1 MSDPSPAAHE
11 VTQLLHQISG
21 GDASAVERLVPLI
34 YAELRQ
40 VAERAM
46 RHERSDH
53 TLQPTALVHEAF
65 LRLVGKPDLSWESR
79 AHFLNIAALAMR
91 RVLLMH
97 ARERRAGLL
106 SERAADP
113 ATLDAV
119 VREAGGFRMGPFELI
134 DLIGLDESLERLAAI
149 FPRKARVVELRF
161 FAGLSLEETAKVLD
175 ISLATV
181 KREWDFARA
190 WIRRDLSDDGP
201 LP

>member
-1 MSDPSPAAHE
+1 M
-11 VTQLLHQISG
+11 
-21 GDASAVERLVPLI
+21 ERLVPLI

-40 VAERAM
+40 IAERAM
-46 RHERSDH
+46 RRERSDH

-79 AHFLNIAALAMR
+79 AHFLNIAAQAMR

-97 ARERRAGLL
+97 ARERRAAKRGGGL
-106 SERAADP
+106 ERV
-113 ATLDAV
+113 TLDD
-119 VREAGGFRMGPFELI
+119 ELVGTSDGV
-134 DLIGLDESLERLAAI
+134 DLIGLDESLQRLAAI

-161 FAGLSLEETAKVLD
+161 FAGLTLEETGKVLE

-190 WIRRDLSDDGP
+190 WIRRDLTGEGP
-201 LP
+201 AG

>member
-40 VAERAM
+40 IAERAM

-97 ARERRAGLL
+97 ARERRAGKRGGGL
-106 SERAADP
+106 ERV
-113 ATLDAV
+113 TLDEQLVGATD
-119 VREAGGFRMGPFELI
+119 RGI

-161 FAGLSLEETAKVLD
+161 FAGLSLEETGKVLD

-190 WIRRDLSDDGP
+190 WIRRDLAGEGP
-201 LP
+201 PA

>member
-21 GDASAVERLVPLI
+21 GDSSAVERLVPLI

-40 VAERAM
+40 IAGRAM

-65 LRLVGKPDLSWESR
+65 LRLVGKPDLSWESK
-79 AHFLNIAALAMR
+79 AHFLNIAAQAMR

-97 ARERRAGLL
+97 ARERGAAKRGGGA
-106 SERAADP
+106 ERV
-113 ATLDAV
+113 TLDDQLVGSAE
-119 VREAGGFRMGPFELI
+119 RGI

-161 FAGLSLEETAKVLD
+161 FAGLSLEETGKVVG

-190 WIRRDLSDDGP
+190 WIRRDLALEENGDK
-201 LP
+201 

>member
-11 VTQLLHQISG
+11 VTLLLHQISG

-40 VAERAM
+40 IAERAM
-46 RHERSDH
+46 RQERSDH

-97 ARERRAGLL
+97 ARERRAGKRGGGL
-106 SERAADP
+106 ERV
-113 ATLDAV
+113 TLDEQLV
-119 VREAGGFRMGPFELI
+119 GGGDKGI
-134 DLIGLDESLERLAAI
+134 DLIGLDESLERLALI

-161 FAGLSLEETAKVLD
+161 FAGLSLEETGKVLD

-181 KREWDFARA
+181 KREWAFARA
-190 WIRRDLSDDGP
+190 WIRRDLSDQAP
-201 LP
+201 AP

>member
-11 VTQLLHQISG
+11 VTRLLHQISG

-40 VAERAM
+40 IAERAM

-79 AHFLNIAALAMR
+79 AHFLNIAAQAMR

-97 ARERRAGLL
+97 ARERRAAKRGGGL
-106 SERAADP
+106 ERV
-113 ATLDAV
+113 TLDDQL
-119 VREAGGFRMGPFELI
+119 MGSGERGI
-134 DLIGLDESLERLAAI
+134 DLIGLDESLERLAGI

-161 FAGLSLEETAKVLD
+161 FAGLNIEETAQVLE
-175 ISLATV
+175 ISSATV

-190 WIRRDLSDDGP
+190 WIRRDLATEAP
-201 LP
+201 

>member
-1 MSDPSPAAHE
+1 MSDPSSAAHE

-40 VAERAM
+40 IAGRAM

-79 AHFLNIAALAMR
+79 AHFLNIAAQAMR

-97 ARERRAGLL
+97 ARERGAAKRGGGA
-106 SERAADP
+106 ERV
-113 ATLDAV
+113 TLDDQLVGSA
-119 VREAGGFRMGPFELI
+119 EKGI

-161 FAGLSLEETAKVLD
+161 FAGLSLEETGKVVG

-190 WIRRDLSDDGP
+190 WIRRDLTIDGTA
-201 LP
+201 

>member
-11 VTQLLHQISG
+11 VTRLLHQISG
-21 GDASAVERLVPLI
+21 GDASAVERLVPMI

-40 VAERAM
+40 IAERAM

-79 AHFLNIAALAMR
+79 AHFLNIAAQAMR

-97 ARERRAGLL
+97 ARERRAGKRGGGLD
-106 SERAADP
+106 RV
-113 ATLDAV
+113 TLDEQLVGSAERGV
-119 VREAGGFRMGPFELI
+119 
-134 DLIGLDESLERLAAI
+134 DLIGLDESLERLAAV

-161 FAGLSLEETAKVLD
+161 FAGLGIEETARVLE
-175 ISLATV
+175 ISPATV

-190 WIRRDLSDDGP
+190 WIRRDLAEEP
-201 LP
+201 

>member
-40 VAERAM
+40 IADRAM

-97 ARERRAGLL
+97 ARERRAGKRGGGL
-106 SERAADP
+106 ERV
-113 ATLDAV
+113 TLDEQLVGATD
-119 VREAGGFRMGPFELI
+119 RGI
-134 DLIGLDESLERLAAI
+134 DLIGLDESLERLAGI

-161 FAGLSLEETAKVLD
+161 FAGLSLEETGKVLD

-190 WIRRDLSDDGP
+190 WIRRDLAEDG
-201 LP
+201 LRA

>member
-11 VTQLLHQISG
+11 VTRLLHQISG
-21 GDASAVERLVPLI
+21 GDASAVERLVPMI

-40 VAERAM
+40 IAERAM

-79 AHFLNIAALAMR
+79 AHFLNIAAQAMR

-97 ARERRAGLL
+97 ARERRAGKRGGGLD
-106 SERAADP
+106 RV
-113 ATLDAV
+113 TLD
-119 VREAGGFRMGPFELI
+119 EQLMGSAERGV
-134 DLIGLDESLERLAAI
+134 DLIGLDESLERLAAV

-161 FAGLSLEETAKVLD
+161 FAGLGIEETARVLE
-175 ISLATV
+175 ISPATV

-190 WIRRDLSDDGP
+190 WIRRDLAEEP
-201 LP
+201 

>member
-40 VAERAM
+40 IADRAM

-97 ARERRAGLL
+97 ARERRAGKRGGGL
-106 SERAADP
+106 ERV
-113 ATLDAV
+113 TLDEQLVGATD
-119 VREAGGFRMGPFELI
+119 RGI
-134 DLIGLDESLERLAAI
+134 DLIGLDESLERLAGI

-161 FAGLSLEETAKVLD
+161 FAGLSLEETGKVLD

-190 WIRRDLSDDGP
+190 WIRRDLAEDGP
-201 LP
+201 PA

>member
-11 VTQLLHQISG
+11 VTRLLHQISG

-40 VAERAM
+40 IAERAM

-79 AHFLNIAALAMR
+79 AHFLNIAAQAMR

-97 ARERRAGLL
+97 ARERRAGKRGGGLD
-106 SERAADP
+106 RV
-113 ATLDAV
+113 TLDEQLVGSAERGV
-119 VREAGGFRMGPFELI
+119 
-134 DLIGLDESLERLAAI
+134 DLIGLDESLERLAAV

-161 FAGLSLEETAKVLD
+161 FAGLGIEETARVLE
-175 ISLATV
+175 ISPATV

-190 WIRRDLSDDGP
+190 WIRRDLAEEP
-201 LP
+201 

>member
-40 VAERAM
+40 IAERAM

-79 AHFLNIAALAMR
+79 AHFLNIAAQAMR

-97 ARERRAGLL
+97 ARERRAVKRGGGL
-106 SERAADP
+106 ERV
-113 ATLDAV
+113 TLDEQLV
-119 VREAGGFRMGPFELI
+119 GSSEAI
-134 DLIGLDESLERLAAI
+134 DLIGLDESLERLAVI

-161 FAGLSLEETAKVLD
+161 FAGLSIEETAKVLE
-175 ISLATV
+175 ISPATV

-190 WIRRDLSDDGP
+190 WIRRDLTGEGS
-201 LP
+201 

>member
-11 VTQLLHQISG
+11 VTRLLHQISG

-40 VAERAM
+40 IAERAM

-79 AHFLNIAALAMR
+79 AHFLNIAAQAMR

-97 ARERRAGLL
+97 ARERRAGKRGGGLD
-106 SERAADP
+106 RV
-113 ATLDAV
+113 TLD
-119 VREAGGFRMGPFELI
+119 EQLMGSAERGV
-134 DLIGLDESLERLAAI
+134 DLIGLDESLERLAAV

-161 FAGLSLEETAKVLD
+161 FAGLGIEETARVLE
-175 ISLATV
+175 ISPATV

-190 WIRRDLSDDGP
+190 WIRRDLAEEP
-201 LP
+201 

>member
-1 MSDPSPAAHE
+1 MSDPPSSAHE
-11 VTQLLHQISG
+11 VTRLLHEISG

-40 VAERAM
+40 IAERAM

-79 AHFLNIAALAMR
+79 AHFLNIAAQAMR

-97 ARERRAGLL
+97 ARERRAAKRGGGL
-106 SERAADP
+106 ERV
-113 ATLDAV
+113 TLDDQLGSAERGV
-119 VREAGGFRMGPFELI
+119 
-134 DLIGLDESLERLAAI
+134 DLIGLDESLERLALI

-161 FAGLSLEETAKVLD
+161 FAGLSVEETAKVLA
-175 ISLATV
+175 ISTATV

-190 WIRRDLSDDGP
+190 WIRRDLAP
-201 LP
+201 APP

>member
-1 MSDPSPAAHE
+1 MSDPPATHE

-21 GDASAVERLVPLI
+21 GDPEAVERLVPLI

-40 VAERAM
+40 IAERAM
-46 RHERSDH
+46 RRERSDH

-79 AHFLNIAALAMR
+79 SHFFNIAAQAMR

-97 ARERRAGLL
+97 ARERRAEKRGGGL
-106 SERAADP
+106 ERV
-113 ATLDAV
+113 TLDDQLV
-119 VREAGGFRMGPFELI
+119 GSGEQGI
-134 DLIGLDESLERLAAI
+134 DLIGLDESLQRLATV

-161 FAGLSLEETAKVLD
+161 FAGLSLEETGKVLE

-190 WIRRDLSDDGP
+190 WIRRDLAPEGS
-201 LP
+201 